1 MAGENDTPREM
12 GSPFGNDRGG
22 AGTRGFQSRCMTP
35 RLRVY
40 ACCAA
45 KCQSAI
51 GNALDA
57 RTDLD
62 YARVVQGEIQ
72 GPAADAIASIER
84 IAAVP
89 TILDT
94 VCRITGMGF
103 AAVARVTEDRWVA
116 CAVQDDIAFG
126 LAPGGQ
132 LEVGTTICSEIRAGG
147 HGVVIDHV
155 AGDATFRT
163 HPTPALY
170 GFQSYISVPIT
181 LPDGTFFGTL
191 CAIDPRPA
199 RLDNPETLGMFRMF
213 ADLIAFH
220 LDAQA
225 RIERSEANLL
235 DERKTAELRE
245 QFIAVLG
252 HDLRNPLASLDAG
265 TRLLARGP
273 EPDRATAILG
283 MMQSSVRRMAGLID
297 NVLDL
302 ARGRLGGGLTMR
314 RETVDLRDVLALVV
328 EELQSA
334 NPLRAI
340 DSRLDLDVPV
350 RCDRGRIAQLLSNL
364 LGNALT
370 HGGADA
376 PVEVIGVTAG
386 GRFELSVANTGA
398 QIPSAALERLFQPFE
413 RGAVTKD
420 KAGLGLGLY
429 IASEIATAHGGTLGV
444 TSSPARTCF
453 TFTMPI
459 E

>member
-1 MAGENDTPREM
+1 M
-12 GSPFGNDRGG
+12 
-22 AGTRGFQSRCMTP
+22 
-35 RLRVY
+35 
-40 ACCAA
+40 
-45 KCQSAI
+45 
-51 GNALDA
+51 
-57 RTDLD
+57 
-62 YARVVQGEIQ
+62 VQGEIH

-126 LAPGGQ
+126 LAPGGE
-132 LEVGTTICSEIRAGG
+132 LEVGTTICSEIRASG

-155 AGDATFRT
+155 AGNDAFRE
-163 HPTPALY
+163 HHTPAMY

-265 TRLLARGP
+265 TRSLARGP
-273 EPDRATAILG
+273 EAEKAAAILG
-283 MMQSSVRRMAGLID
+283 LMQSSVRRMAGLID
-297 NVLDL
+297 DVLDL
-302 ARGRLGGGLTMR
+302 ARGRLGGGLPMR
-314 RETVDLRDVLALVV
+314 RETVDLRDVLTLVV
-328 EELQSA
+328 DELQSA

-340 DSRLDLDVPV
+340 RSRLELGVPV

-376 PVEVIGVTAG
+376 PVEVVGVTAD
-386 GRFELSVANTGA
+386 GRFELVVTNSGA
-398 QIPSAALERLFQPFE
+398 EIPSAALERLFQPFE
-413 RGAVTKD
+413 RGAVAKD

-429 IASEIATAHGGTLGV
+429 IASEIAKAHGGTLGV

-459 E
+459 Q